1 MVFII
6 YGGSGYIGS
15 HLIGKLLS
23 HNMKVICI
31 DNLSNSFSK
40 VFENIPNNELLT
52 LETNEDY
59 KYTGL
64 EKVEAIFHFA
74 ALKSVSESCKSPI
87 EYYENNIRITCR
99 ALEMMRD
106 TDCDVFIFSSS
117 ASVYGS
123 SSPSNGSSETDEL
136 KPISPYGKTKIACE
150 NLIQDFAKTLPLKRF
165 FSLRYFNP
173 YGGIEIPKK
182 KENQNLIPALMN
194 ALLTKTPFK
203 VYGTDYPTPDGTCV
217 RDFIHISDLINGH
230 LACLNYENLG
240 YHVFNLGSGN
250 GTSVRQVVTAFKN
263 KYPALVVENHP
274 RRQGDVQFLY
284 ANITKAKTELKWSP
298 KITIGAHVL

>member
-1 MVFII
+1 MVFIV

-15 HLIGKLLS
+15 HLIAQLLS
-23 HNMKVICI
+23 CSVNVICI
-31 DNLSNSFSK
+31 DNLSNSYST
-40 VFENIPNNELLT
+40 VFETIRNNELLQ
-52 LETNEDY
+52 LVTNENF

-64 EKVEAIFHFA
+64 EKVEGIFHFA
-74 ALKSVSESCKSPI
+74 ALKSVPESCKNPI

-106 TDCDVFIFSSS
+106 TNCNTFIFSSS

-136 KPISPYGKTKIACE
+136 KPISPYGRTKIACE
-150 NLIQDFAKTLPLKRF
+150 NLIQDFARTLPTKRF

-173 YGGIEIPKK
+173 YGGNELPKK

-194 ALLTKTPFK
+194 ALETKTPFK
-203 VYGTDYPTPDGTCV
+203 IYGTDYPTPDGTCV
-217 RDFIHISDLINGH
+217 RDFVHISDLIKGH
-230 LACLNYENLG
+230 LACLGYEKPG
-240 YHVFNLGSGN
+240 YHVFNLGSGS

-263 KYPALVVENHP
+263 KYPALLVENHP

-284 ANITKAKTELKWSP
+284 ANVTKAKTELNWVP
-298 KITIGAHVL
+298 QVKIGSHVL